1 MTAHTAHLGYFPRA
15 WQRTVHLERRR
26 FTVCALHRRAGKTT
40 MSIAELVDKAAR
52 FKLEGGL
59 FFYVAP
65 FLKQAKAIAW
75 RELKARV
82 APLIQYGAVEINEG
96 ELWVRFTSNG
106 AMIRIYG
113 ADNPDAMRG
122 VRLDGCVL
130 DEVAQMKP
138 EVWHDIIRPAL
149 SDRKG
154 WAIFIGT
161 PKGINLFS
169 ELYYGCEGKADWT
182 AFLFT
187 CYDTTALDEDEIASM
202 RAEMSETAFKRE
214 MLCDFSA
221 AGDDQLI
228 SIADAEEAAR
238 RVYRPGEMDYAARVL
253 GVDPARF
260 GDDKSVIIRRQGLA
274 SWAPEVMHGKDNMF
288 LVGRIVQHIEQW
300 KPHAVFIDA
309 GNGAGVIDR
318 LRQLGHEVFE
328 VNFGGKASKPGFI
341 NKRTEMW
348 FDMRDWLQ
356 AGGAIPNDASLKQ
369 DLAAPTYSYN
379 AANLKVLESK
389 DEMKKRIKRSPDIA
403 DALACTFAEVVTP
416 PRVQIAAM
424 WEPPVANASDL
435 YAELGGQE

>member
-1 MTAHTAHLGYFPRA
+1 MNDHTAHLGYFPRH
-15 WQRTVHLERRR
+15 WQRKVHLERRR

-40 MSIAELVDKAAR
+40 MSIAELVDKATR
-52 FKLEGGL
+52 FTLPDGL

-82 APLIQYGAVEINEG
+82 APMIQFGAVEINEG
-96 ELWVRFTSNG
+96 ELWVRFKSNG

-161 PKGINLFS
+161 PKGVNLFS
-169 ELYYGCEGKADWT
+169 ELFYGCEGKADWI

-187 CYDTTALDEDEIASM
+187 CYDTHALDPAEIEAM
-202 RAEMSETAFKRE
+202 RAEMSDTAFKRE

-228 SIADAEEAAR
+228 SIADVEEAISR
-238 RVYRPGEMDYAARVL
+238 KYRPGEMDYAARVI

-260 GDDKSVIIRRQGLA
+260 GDDKSVIIRRQGLVA
-274 SWAPEVMHGKDNMF
+274 FPPEVMHGKDNMH
-288 LVGRIVQHIEQW
+288 LAARVAQHIAEW
-300 KPHAVFIDA
+300 GPDAVFCDG

-318 LRQLGHEVFE
+318 LRQLGHDIIE
-328 VNFGGKASKPGFI
+328 VNFGGKAAKAEYV
-341 NKRTEMW
+341 NKRTEIW
-348 FDMRDWLQ
+348 FEMRDWLA
-356 AGGAIPNDASLKQ
+356 AGGSLPNDASLKQ
-369 DLAAPTYSYN
+369 DLAAPTYAFN
-379 AANLKVLESK
+379 AANQKVLESK
-389 DEMKKRIKRSPDIA
+389 DDIKKRIKRSPDVA
-403 DALACTFAEVVTP
+403 DALAVTFAAPVERRPDIIVSA
-416 PRVQIAAM
+416 PR
-424 WEPPVANASDL
+424 PR
-435 YAELGGQE
+435 GGQQREYDPYA